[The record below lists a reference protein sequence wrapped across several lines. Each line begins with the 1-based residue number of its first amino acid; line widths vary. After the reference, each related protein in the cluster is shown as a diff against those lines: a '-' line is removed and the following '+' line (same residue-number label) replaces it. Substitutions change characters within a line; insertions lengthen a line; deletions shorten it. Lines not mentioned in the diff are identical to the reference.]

1 MWGDGRDR
9 QVRRALVAGAALV
22 CVVLPAAG
30 CNSGDDAAVEDE
42 ADRVDAF
49 VGAAGPDDAT
59 FARRG
64 PFAVGVT
71 TLDLDDAHRTELFYP
86 AEDDST
92 ADVSKVSF
100 DVTSGMS
107 DLVGASLPGYLK
119 IPIEVDAYRD
129 VPANTD
135 GPFPVVL
142 FSHAYSGW
150 RTLNATLLADLA
162 SWGFVVAST
171 DMPDHRLEAL
181 VTRQIKPWD
190 PEVDLP
196 VLQATLDRV
205 IDEGMDGGAVAQAVD
220 GSKVAVV
227 GHSVGGGDAYKLLA
241 SDDRVDVGV
250 SWMYTLPEDV
260 GGKPFMVIAAEGDPT
275 TPDVDADFAKLTGP
289 ARLVVLA
296 DSGHSASTDI
306 CDGLDTV
313 SGLLGRARL
322 FGFRL
327 PDNVDEAARSGCTSG
342 DLAPRTAKLVILH
355 FTVAQLRDAFGLGAP
370 GTGLG
375 PDVVGDLA
383 ALVVYQER
391 NIAE

>member
-1 MWGDGRDR
+1 MWGEIRDR
-9 QVRRALVAGAALV
+9 QVRRALVAAALV
-22 CVVLPAAG
+22 GVALPAAA
-30 CNSGDDAAVEDE
+30 CSSGDGAAADDE
-42 ADRVDAF
+42 ADRVAAF

-64 PFAVGVT
+64 PFAVGVA

-86 AEDDST
+86 ADDDGI
-92 ADVSKVSF
+92 ADVPKVSY

-107 DLVGASLPGYLK
+107 DLVGAALPGYLK
-119 IPIEVDAYRD
+119 IPVQVDAHRD
-129 VPANTD
+129 VPASAD

-181 VTRQIKPWD
+181 IARQIKPWD

-196 VLQATLDRV
+196 VLKATLDRV
-205 IDEGMDGGAVAQAVD
+205 VDEGMEGGTVANAVD
-220 GSKVAVV
+220 GSQVAVV
-227 GHSVGGGDAYKLLA
+227 GHNVGGGDAYKLLA
-241 SDDRVDVGV
+241 SDDRIDVGV
-250 SWMYTLPEDV
+250 SWMHTLPEDV
-260 GGKPFMVIAAEGDPT
+260 GDKPFMVIAAEGDPT

-289 ARLVVLA
+289 SRLVVLA

-313 SGLLGRARL
+313 NGLLGRATL

-327 PDNVDEAARSGCTSG
+327 PPNVDEAARSGCTAT
-342 DLAPRTAKLVILH
+342 DLAPRTAKFVILH

-375 PDVVGDLA
+375 PDVVGDLG

-391 NIAE
+391 NISP